1 MTETIDLKAI
11 ERKAWA
17 SYFEDGLLD
26 IFLGAMLLIGGIRSI
41 TDYAWYTLLIV
52 PLILVLPL
60 GKRLITTPRLG
71 HVKFGPARKLKQTK
85 VIAVLTISVLATF
98 ALLMLPKSGFALPAK
113 MLISPIMAGW
123 IAVVFGIIAYYLD
136 FTRLF
141 TYGLLFAIS
150 EVLSGLFGV
159 YIGAMAQTISG
170 IVVLLIGLFV
180 LTRFLRKYPQPVEAT
195 ADVKG

>member
-60 GKRLITTPRLG
+60 GKKLITTPRLG

-170 IVVLLIGLFV
+170 IAVLLIGLFV

-195 ADVKG
+195 SDVKG